1 MRSFLLV
8 LGVSSVT
15 AFKPATKNELKGA
28 VNTCLGSTYS
38 PAGDCCASVDGSI
51 SKANGQPCP
60 AGHTHLSD
68 WDTSLITDM
77 DGIFEKKYSF
87 DQDVGNWDVSS
98 VTTIWDMFWSA
109 TEFTNKGQPLY
120 WDVRNVKYAAAV
132 FGKTKFNQCLCNW
145 DTSNIQDMRNMFYQN
160 TEFNRDVSCW
170 DMSAVYA
177 TTDYNGGIGNM
188 FNGATGMA
196 GKTLNFD
203 LNQIHS
209 DTRWNHLVSGLTAD
223 TSHTFSACTVP
234 PLGGGSSGATP
245 STPAKVACA
254 THQDQSSC
262 CAQYGCSFSNSD
274 CIDTS
279 ALYGN
284 TDQCTVPCAENEHVV
299 DHVCTACPAGK
310 SKPAGDRPG
319 TNSECWDAG
328 SCGGVLCV
336 DSNTESCTNDA
347 CVCKTGF
354 GGSACDKDITVAGLQ
369 KMLEDSRKK
378 ALPSRND
385 LIQRQKA
392 IKDFARDTLKQKIKQ
407 GKSVKDAIKE
417 TKVAIEPSDL
427 PQRSQMI
434 VQLLNKAPVV
444 AVAPANRYEEDTCAQ
459 GADTAGCSMVD
470 LSDDADEITI
480 LSTDPEPGSWSVLS
494 SGGAITSKQTR
505 VSEFEYEMQ
514 CWDNGWGEKE
524 TLDVS
529 DGAQLYACNGNV
541 IMIASQSGICTPTTC
556 NNGNCTI
563 DGTSYTCSCE
573 AGWSGDHCDEVATN
587 SQCYEF
593 DCSNYGGHKT
603 LEHCGGS
610 CSASV
615 CCNYA
620 TKAEFNAV
628 CDGLSSA
635 ADYVTNKCCHRD
647 ICI

>member
-1 MRSFLLV
+1 MWQHFRD
-8 LGVSSVT
+8 SSKSIDAQPGWASDSWGFKNT
-15 AFKPATKNELKGA
+15 A
-28 VNTCLGSTYS
+28 Y
-38 PAGDCCASVDGSI
+38 CCTAQYN
-51 SKANGQPCP
+51 NGCP
-60 AGHTHLSD
+60 D
-68 WDTSLITDM
+68 
-77 DGIFEKKYSF
+77 
-87 DQDVGNWDVSS
+87 
-98 VTTIWDMFWSA
+98 
-109 TEFTNKGQPLY
+109 P
-120 WDVRNVKYAAAV
+120 
-132 FGKTKFNQCLCNW
+132 
-145 DTSNIQDMRNMFYQN
+145 
-160 TEFNRDVSCW
+160 
-170 DMSAVYA
+170 
-177 TTDYNGGIGNM
+177 
-188 FNGATGMA
+188 
-196 GKTLNFD
+196 
-203 LNQIHS
+203 
-209 DTRWNHLVSGLTAD
+209 
-223 TSHTFSACTVP
+223 
-234 PLGGGSSGATP
+234 TP
-245 STPAKVACA
+245 STPSTPVKVACA
-254 THQDQSSC
+254 SHQDQSSC

-279 ALYGN
+279 ALNGN
-284 TDQCTVPCAENEHVV
+284 TDQCTVPCTENQHVV
-299 DHVCTACPAGK
+299 NNVCVDCPAGK

-328 SCGGVLCV
+328 SCGGVKCV
-336 DSNTESCTNDA
+336 NANTESCTNDA

-354 GGSACDKDITVAGLQ
+354 GGTACDKDTTPAGFQ
-369 KMLEDSRKK
+369 KLLKESRKK
-378 ALPSRND
+378 ALPSRQD
-385 LIQRQKA
+385 LLERQKT
-392 IKDFARDTLKQKIKQ
+392 IKSFARDTLKQKIKQ
-407 GKSVKDAIKE
+407 GKSVKAAIRE
-417 TKVAIEPSDL
+417 TRVAIEPSDL

-524 TLDVS
+524 TLDVT
-529 DGAQLYACNGNV
+529 DGAQLYECNGNV
-541 IMIASQSGICTPTTC
+541 IMIASQSGICTPNTC

-603 LEHCGGS
+603 LEHCGDS

-620 TKAEFNAV
+620 TKAAFDAV
-628 CDGLSSA
+628 CDGLTSA
-635 ADYVTNKCCHRD
+635 ADYVNNKCCHRD